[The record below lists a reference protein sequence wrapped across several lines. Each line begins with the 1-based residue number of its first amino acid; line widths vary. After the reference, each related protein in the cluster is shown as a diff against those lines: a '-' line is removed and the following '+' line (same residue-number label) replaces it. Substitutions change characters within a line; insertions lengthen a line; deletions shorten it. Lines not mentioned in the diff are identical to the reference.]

1 MMSNVE
7 TRVHSFIH
15 KYYNLY
21 SLWRNMASLLTIYY
35 DNYTMVL
42 ARVVF
47 FLLSKLLF
55 FFSRFRALIT
65 TLVADCMLA
74 AIGLSG

>member
-1 MMSNVE
+1 
-7 TRVHSFIH
+7 
-15 KYYNLY
+15 
-21 SLWRNMASLLTIYY
+21 MASLLTICH
-35 DNYTMVL
+35 DNYTTVL

-47 FLLSKLLF
+47 FLLSKLL